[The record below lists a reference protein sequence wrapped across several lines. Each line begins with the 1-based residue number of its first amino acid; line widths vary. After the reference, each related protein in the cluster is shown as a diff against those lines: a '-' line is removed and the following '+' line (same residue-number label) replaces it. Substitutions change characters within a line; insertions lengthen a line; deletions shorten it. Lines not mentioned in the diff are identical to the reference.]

1 MAWHNPPVGARSFVL
16 IMDDPDATRRTI
28 THWLVYDIP
37 DYVRELP
44 CNDDE
49 IGIPGRN
56 DFQCTGYS
64 GPCPLANHVEDR
76 YFFHVFALDV
86 ESLKLAMGA
95 DRDQVEQAMLGHVA
109 AETTLMGRYAP
120 TQ

>member
-1 MAWHNPPVGARSFVL
+1 ML

-64 GPCPLANHVEDR
+64 GPCR
-76 YFFHVFALDV
+76 W
-86 ESLKLAMGA
+86 
-95 DRDQVEQAMLGHVA
+95 Q
-109 AETTLMGRYAP
+109 TTSRTATSSRFSPWMSSR
-120 TQ
+120 